1 MHIGKRPE
9 RRLNAHGGAG
19 CPRRG
24 ARKLPPTPP
33 LINLCPYPTSGQTRA
48 PAPGS
53 CPCALR
59 GGGPAPLA
67 CTQRAPKR
75 GVAGCRGGL
84 RSWRGASTTRSRR
97 SASAPR
103 PSAPRTA
110 DGPEYTTLTDPRHA
124 LRPVARPWCVSR
136 DRQPPARAG
145 AEAAGRW
152 IGWARGPRA
161 AGPGCEACAGDG
173 PGWGRGGAARE
184 GADVG
189 KGGREQE
196 A

>member
-1 MHIGKRPE
+1 MRM
-9 RRLNAHGGAG
+9 AV
-19 CPRRG
+19 
-24 ARKLPPTPP
+24 
-33 LINLCPYPTSGQTRA
+33 
-48 PAPGS
+48 PAVPVEALGS
-53 CPCALR
+53 CPPR
-59 GGGPAPLA
+59 RRSSISVHIQHPARPELVL
-67 CTQRAPKR
+67 P
-75 GVAGCRGGL
+75 VAVRVHSGAGGL
-84 RSWRGASTTRSRR
+84 RRSPVRSGHRSVAWRGAGGGCAHGAALLRR
-97 SASAPR
+97 DPGARHLPPALRR
-103 PSAPRTA
+103 P
-110 DGPEYTTLTDPRHA
+110 GPLTDPNIRPLTDPRHA

>member
-48 PAPGS
+48 RAPGS
-53 CPCALR
+53 CPRALR

-67 CTQRAPKR
+67 CTQRAQKR

-136 DRQPPARAG
+136 DRQPPASRSP
-145 AEAAGRW
+145 RW
-152 IGWARGPRA
+152 SGSGGSVDRPGSRA
-161 AGPGCEACAGDG
+161 AGSGAGLRSLC
-173 PGWGRGGAARE
+173 GRRAGMGTGRRGAGG
-184 GADVG
+184 
-189 KGGREQE
+189 GGRRQGWS
-196 A
+196 